1 MGRRRN
7 GPPRGGR
14 PTKSKPCVFCKEDVA
29 YVDYK
34 DYNLLRRFISDR
46 GKVRARR
53 VTGLC
58 PQHQREAA
66 SAIKRAREMALAAL
80 RGGEV
85 EALQVI
91 LNQDVEKIGQRG
103 DIVDVSR
110 GYVRNFLVPRGL
122 AEVATP
128 GKLEEARR
136 TMEET
141 EERDRRLAERAE
153 EIAGILNKSVIT
165 IEARTG
171 EDERLFGSVTA
182 ANITDAVEKARGIR
196 LDRRRI
202 RLDEPIKALGTHQVP
217 IQVHGDVE
225 ASVKVIVV
233 PKL

>member
-1 MGRRRN
+1 M
-7 GPPRGGR
+7 
-14 PTKSKPCVFCKEDVA
+14 
-29 YVDYK
+29 
-34 DYNLLRRFISDR
+34 
-46 GKVRARR
+46 
-53 VTGLC
+53 
-58 PQHQREAA
+58 
-66 SAIKRAREMALAAL
+66 
-80 RGGEV
+80 
-85 EALQVI
+85 QVI
-91 LNQDVEKIGQRG
+91 LKGDVEKIGRRG

-122 AEVATP
+122 ADVATP

-136 TMEET
+136 RMEEA

-153 EIAGILNKSVIT
+153 DVAATLNKSVIT

-182 ANITDAVEKARGIR
+182 ANIADAIQRARGVH

-202 RLDEPIKALGTHQVP
+202 RLEEPIKSLGTHQVP
-217 IQVHGDVE
+217 VNVHGDVE

>member
-1 MGRRRN
+1 M
-7 GPPRGGR
+7 
-14 PTKSKPCVFCKEDVA
+14 
-29 YVDYK
+29 
-34 DYNLLRRFISDR
+34 
-46 GKVRARR
+46 
-53 VTGLC
+53 
-58 PQHQREAA
+58 
-66 SAIKRAREMALAAL
+66 
-80 RGGEV
+80 
-85 EALQVI
+85 QVI
-91 LNQDVEKIGQRG
+91 LTQDVEKIGQRG

-128 GKLEEARR
+128 SKLEEARHR
-136 TMEET
+136 MEEA
-141 EERDRRLAERAE
+141 EERDRRLADRAT
-153 EIAGILNKSVIT
+153 EIAEILNKSVIT

-196 LDRRRI
+196 LDRRRV
-202 RLDEPIKALGTHQVP
+202 RLEDPIKALGTHQVP